1 MLYED
6 FREDQEKPNTCWC
19 WVQKDDGSYVWEEAW
34 LNNAVAGDTDSAMFS
49 LSEIFEDDY
58 DDIDTVVEVAD
69 AIGEISN
76 ESFPDFCKFAFN
88 CPDDRTYFIK
98 TEREVVSDKSLFLS
112 KKRYIMHIVDNE
124 GERANKLKI
133 QGVELKKSDTSAAV
147 KDMLNELV
155 MMILDNKEMDEVVER
170 VSQMRNEFKQR
181 PVHEIAVPCN
191 TKTLTKVQKGY
202 EATGSLKGAH
212 YSAKSAFWW
221 NKMKTPQDQEVYAG
235 QKVGL
240 VYVKH
245 PKFDSIGFPIDLET
259 LPDWFNKI
267 PINYDVMWEKAY
279 KKLTNYLK
287 AVEWDIESR
296 RENKKKELFGF

>member
-1 MLYED
+1 MVYED
-6 FREDQEKPNTCWC
+6 FREDQKKPNTCWC
-19 WVQKDDGSYVWEEAW
+19 WVPYEVGGFSWEEAW
-34 LNNAVAGDTDSAMFS
+34 LNNVVAGDTDSAMFS
-49 LSEIFEDDY
+49 LSSLFDD
-58 DDIDTVVEVAD
+58 DHSDIDEVVEVAD
-69 AIGEISN
+69 AIGEIAN
-76 ESFPDFCKFAFN
+76 DSFSDFCKFAFN
-88 CPDDRTYFIK
+88 CPDDRTFFIK

-124 GERANKLKI
+124 GERCDKLKI
-133 QGVELKKSDTSAAV
+133 QGVELKKSDTSIAV

-155 MMILDNKEMDEVVER
+155 MMILDNKGMADVVGR
-170 VSQMRNEFKQR
+170 VSQMRNEFKKR
-181 PVHEIAVPCN
+181 TVHEIAVPCN

-202 EATGSLKGAH
+202 EVTGSLKGAH

-221 NKMKTPQDQEVYAG
+221 NKMKTPQDQEVFAG

-240 VYVKH
+240 VYVNH

-259 LPDWFNKI
+259 LPEWFTSI
-267 PINYDVMWEKAY
+267 PIDYNTMWEKAY

>member
-1 MLYED
+1 MIWVLDGDVGGDVCFTKQHMNNIIYGDSDSFYGKLPSTITDEITVED
-6 FREDQEKPNTCWC
+6 AVVIADMVCDMTN
-19 WVQKDDGSYVWEEAW
+19 DSY
-34 LNNAVAGDTDSAMFS
+34 N
-49 LSEIFEDDY
+49 
-58 DDIDTVVEVAD
+58 
-69 AIGEISN
+69 
-76 ESFPDFCKFAFN
+76 KFAMLAFN
-88 CPDDRTYFIK
+88 APPERTKEIQS
-98 TEREVVSDKSLFLS
+98 TREVVADSGILLT
-112 KKRYIMHIVDNE
+112 KKRYILRVVDDE

-155 MMILDNKEMDEVVER
+155 MMILDNKEMDEVVRR

-267 PINYDVMWEKAY
+267 PIDYDVMWEKAY